1 MIQLNQLLISK
12 SVVKNLM
19 ETVGAKLGGVWINDD
34 RQGESQSGHP
44 EEDCYV
50 TGLLKFCR

>member
-19 ETVGAKLGGVWINDD
+19 ETVGTKLGGVWINDD